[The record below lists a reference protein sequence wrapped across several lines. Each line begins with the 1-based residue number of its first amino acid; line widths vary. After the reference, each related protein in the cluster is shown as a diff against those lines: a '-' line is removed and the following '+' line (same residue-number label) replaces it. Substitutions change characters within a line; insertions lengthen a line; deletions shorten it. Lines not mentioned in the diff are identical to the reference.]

1 MLTFLLAVVS
11 LAPLGFQ
18 EPEPPAPDASEAP
31 EVVIEEISA
40 EEAAAAIKQALKGK
54 DDAVIVATLETVG
67 LIPSKLV
74 TKETAKALK
83 SKSQDVVL
91 AGLQALRYNTDK
103 SSLDLLLKAKAYKQ
117 ITKDPKAAEAYAYAL
132 GQKADKKCLKIL
144 TDGLVGTSSLSSEVL
159 KAKVSAIGR
168 IRHKDAVEAII
179 DFTKTTGRGGRAR
192 GGVRNMMK
200 EAERSLMVLTGAD
213 VGSST
218 ADWQE
223 WWYDSKGSFKM
234 SQQEWPLDGRAQRQW
249 DTLWMTPKEKE
260 EAAKSARNQRD
271 KNREGDSDSS
281 EEGARPPKRDK
292 KDGK

>member
-1 MLTFLLAVVS
+1 MLALLLTVV
-11 LAPLGFQ
+11 PLVPFGLQ
-18 EPEPPAPDASEAP
+18 EPGPPASDTPD
-31 EVVIEEISA
+31 VVIEEVSP
-40 EEAAAAIKQALKGK
+40 EEAVAAIKDALKGK

-91 AGLQALRYNTDK
+91 AALQALRHNTDP
-103 SSLDLLLKAKAYKQ
+103 SSLDLLLKAKSYKE
-117 ITKDPKAAEAYAYAL
+117 ITKNPKAAEAYAYAL

-144 TDGLVGTSSLSSEVL
+144 TDGLVGTSSLSNAIL
-159 KAKVSAIGR
+159 KAKISALGR

-200 EAERSLMVLTGAD
+200 EAERSLLVLTGAD

-218 ADWQE
+218 SDWQE
-223 WWYDSKGSFKM
+223 WWYDSKSSFKM

-292 KDGK
+292 KDG